1 MATRSLYLLALL
13 LAGLTLSP
21 GSAEAQK
28 RCTKGIPCGNT
39 CIAASKTCRVG
50 SGSATKAP
58 ASQSAPA
65 SKSAPAS
72 RAAPVIPEGT
82 QYVASSKGTVYYWV
96 GCNGWKNLA
105 TANLVFFKTADEAKK
120 AGYRQS
126 LQADCVGPSSE
137 PKTAGAGGG

>member
-1 MATRSLYLLALL
+1 MAKRSLYLLAVVI
-13 LAGLTLSP
+13 AGLALSP

-39 CIAASKTCRVG
+39 CIAANKTCRVG

-65 SKSAPAS
+65 SSK
-72 RAAPVIPEGT
+72 AAPVIPEGA

-96 GCNGWKNLA
+96 GCNGWKNLS
-105 TANLVFFKTADEAKK
+105 TANLVYFKTADEAKK

-126 LQADCVGPSSE
+126 LQAECVGPASE
-137 PKTAGAGGG
+137 PKTAGSGGG